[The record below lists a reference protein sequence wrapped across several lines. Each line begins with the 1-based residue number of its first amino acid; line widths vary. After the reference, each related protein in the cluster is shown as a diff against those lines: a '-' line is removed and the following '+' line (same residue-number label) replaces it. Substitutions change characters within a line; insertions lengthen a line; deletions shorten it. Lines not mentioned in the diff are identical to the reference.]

1 MRKIP
6 DMRVVIATFIGAMAT
21 TVMLAGPT
29 LARPS
34 NAPNTGDDSSK
45 PPCYGYEQN
54 PVGSWRQIPCQENGL
69 SAQAGAKV
77 STRDAGKSS
86 R

>member
-1 MRKIP
+1 MR
-6 DMRVVIATFIGAMAT
+6 RVIATFLGMMT
-21 TVMLAGPT
+21 MTVMVAYPALASPT
-29 LARPS
+29 H
-34 NAPNTGDDSSK
+34 APNASSEASK

-54 PVGSWRQIPCQENGL
+54 ADGSWRQIPCQENGL

-77 STRDAGKSS
+77 TARDSGKTS

>member
-1 MRKIP
+1 
-6 DMRVVIATFIGAMAT
+6 MRVVVATFIGAMAI
-21 TVMLAGPT
+21 TVMLAGPG
-29 LARPS
+29 LARSS
-34 NAPNTGDDSSK
+34 NVPNAGEELSK

-54 PVGSWRQIPCQENGL
+54 PDGSWRQIPCQENGS

-77 STRDAGKSS
+77 SVQDAGKSS

>member
-1 MRKIP
+1 
-6 DMRVVIATFIGAMAT
+6 MRVVIATFIGAMAT
-21 TVMLAGPT
+21 TVILASPA

-34 NAPNTGDDSSK
+34 NAPNAGDELSK

-54 PVGSWRQIPCQENGL
+54 LDGSWRQIPCQENGL
-69 SAQAGAKV
+69 STQAGAKV
-77 STRDAGKSS
+77 STRDAGKAS

>member
-1 MRKIP
+1 
-6 DMRVVIATFIGAMAT
+6 MRVVIAAFIGAMAT
-21 TVMLAGPT
+21 AFILAAPA

-34 NAPNTGDDSSK
+34 NAPNADDELSK

-54 PVGSWRQIPCQENGL
+54 PDGSWRQIPCQENGL

-77 STRDAGKSS
+77 SARDAVKSS

>member
-1 MRKIP
+1 
-6 DMRVVIATFIGAMAT
+6 MRVVIATFIGVIAT
-21 TVMLAGPT
+21 AFLLAPPA

-34 NAPNTGDDSSK
+34 NAPNAGDELSK
-45 PPCYGYEQN
+45 PVCYGYEQN
-54 PVGSWRQIPCQENGL
+54 PDGSWRQIPCQENGL

>member
-1 MRKIP
+1 MRLA
-6 DMRVVIATFIGAMAT
+6 IATFLAAT
-21 TVMLAGPT
+21 TIVATLASPA

-34 NAPNTGDDSSK
+34 NTGDEASK

-54 PVGSWRQIPCQENGL
+54 PDGSWRQIPCLENGVN
-69 SAQAGAKV
+69 AQPHSKV
-77 STRDAGKSS
+77 SVQDAGKTS

>member
-1 MRKIP
+1 
-6 DMRVVIATFIGAMAT
+6 MRVVTATFIAAMAT
-21 TVMLAGPT
+21 TVVLAGPA

-34 NAPNTGDDSSK
+34 SAPNAGDELSK

-54 PVGSWRQIPCQENGL
+54 PDGSWRQTPCQENGL
-69 SAQAGAKV
+69 SAQSGAKV
-77 STRDAGKSS
+77 SAHDAGKSS

>member
-1 MRKIP
+1 
-6 DMRVVIATFIGAMAT
+6 MRVVIATFLAMIPM
-21 TVMLAGPT
+21 TVMVAGPT

-34 NAPNTGDDSSK
+34 NAPNASEASK

-54 PVGSWRQIPCQENGL
+54 ADGSWRQIPCQENGL

-77 STRDAGKSS
+77 TARDAGKASH
-86 R
+86 

>member
-1 MRKIP
+1 MRLA
-6 DMRVVIATFIGAMAT
+6 IATFLAAMAT
-21 TVMLAGPT
+21 AATLAGPA

-34 NAPNTGDDSSK
+34 NAPNAGDQASK

-54 PVGSWRQIPCQENGL
+54 PDGSWRQIPCLENGV
-69 SAQAGAKV
+69 SAQPHSKV
-77 STRDAGKSS
+77 SVQDAGKAS